1 MLRIRL
7 RRMGPRSRPTYR
19 AVVIDSRKARDGEYL
34 EALGHYDPRTK
45 SLQLNLERA
54 RYWLAR
60 GAQPSNTVS
69 ALIRR
74 ADRTASSA
82 NEQPTPVPE
91 IAASPKQTATDLTE
105 TDTGTTEGD
114 RHEGTD

>member
-45 SLQLNLERA
+45 SLELKLDRA

-60 GAQPSNTVS
+60 GAQPSETAA

-74 ADRTASSA
+74 AERASSSIP
-82 NEQPTPVPE
+82 EQPMPAPE
-91 IAASPKQTATDLTE
+91 TAASAEQTTTDITE
-105 TDTGTTEGD
+105 TDTETTEGD